1 MAPPVRRQRPAVM
14 ADVAKLAGVSVP
26 TVSRVLNGSAVV
38 RPDKRDRVL
47 DAIAELNFRPS
58 ATARALS
65 LRQTRNIALLAG
77 NTSHY
82 GYAETIRGVEEAARA
97 AGYTVSITV
106 AETTDDAEVDRAI
119 DLVLGQTAAG
129 IVLLKFDPAGVA
141 LRERIPADVPL
152 VVAGGAPGSDA
163 PQAVLDEYSAAVELI
178 EHLLSLGHR
187 TVHHVRI
194 PPSRDEDG
202 RTTGWR
208 RALADAGAPVP
219 PLWDADWSAA
229 TGRTIGRALAEDHEV
244 TAVFAGNDE
253 IAMGVVRG
261 LTDAGR
267 RVPEDVSVVGFD
279 DHPLAELWSP
289 SLTTVAQDF
298 AALGRRAFGLLLAL
312 LSDEDVPAFSAD
324 RPLLVLRDST
334 APPPPTAPESH

>member
-1 MAPPVRRQRPAVM
+1 M

-38 RPDKRDRVL
+38 RPDKHERVL
-47 DAIAELNFRPS
+47 AAIAELNFRPS

-82 GYAETIRGVEEAARA
+82 GYAQTIRGVEEAGRA

-106 AETTDDAEVDRAI
+106 AETTDDAEVDRAVE
-119 DLVLGQTAAG
+119 LVLGQSVAG
-129 IVLLKFDPAGVA
+129 IVLLKFDPPGVA

-152 VVAGGAPGSDA
+152 VVVGGAPGTEDS
-163 PQAVLDEYSAAVELI
+163 PQAVLDEYGAARELVG
-178 EHLLSLGHR
+178 HLLGLGHE

-208 RALADAGAPVP
+208 QALVDAGAPVP

-229 TGRTIGRALAEDHEV
+229 TGRAIGRRLAEQPDV

-267 RVPEDVSVVGFD
+267 RVPDDVSVVGFD

-298 AALGRRAFGLLLAL
+298 AALGRRAFELLLAL

-324 RPLLVLRDST
+324 RPVVVLRDST
-334 APPPPTAPESH
+334 APPPEVGPGVRRGD